1 MKNRKGNRKP
11 VANEQRTRRFELR
24 LSEAERTQFLE
35 LEKALGLSRADIVR
49 IRVLQHSKK
58 MLVNTTEIMK
68 LLDSIGTEIGR
79 SGNNINQLAKHA
91 NIMQQQGMLHAVLIR
106 DLIPLLTEYVRL
118 QRELEQSIRQLIK
131 LIRGQT

>member
-1 MKNRKGNRKP
+1 MKNRIKKRNP
-11 VANEQRTRRFELR
+11 ASHQQRSRRFELR

-35 LEKALGLSRADIVR
+35 LEKELGLSRADIVR

-91 NIMQQQGMLHAVLIR
+91 NTLQQQGILQASLIR
-106 DLIPLLTEYVRL
+106 DLAPLLTEYIRL
-118 QRELEQSIRQLIK
+118 QRRLEQSIRQLIR
-131 LIRGQT
+131 LIRGQA

>member
-1 MKNRKGNRKP
+1 MKNRKANRKSLS
-11 VANEQRTRRFELR
+11 NEQRNRRFELR
-24 LSEAERTQFLE
+24 LSEAERAQFFE

-68 LLDSIGTEIGR
+68 LLDGIGTEIGR

-91 NIMQQQGMLHAVLIR
+91 NSLQQQGMLHSAIIR
-106 DLIPLLTEYVRL
+106 DLAPLLTEYIRL
-118 QRELEQSIRQLIK
+118 QRKLEQSVRR
-131 LIRGQT
+131 LIRLMIGQT

>member
-1 MKNRKGNRKP
+1 MKNRKVNRKP
-11 VANEQRTRRFELR
+11 TAQEQRTRRFELR
-24 LSEAERTQFLE
+24 LSEAERAQFLE

-68 LLDSIGTEIGR
+68 LLDGIGTQIGR

-91 NIMQQQGMLHAVLIR
+91 NSLQQQGMLHSAIMR
-106 DLIPLLTEYVRL
+106 DLTPLLSEYIRL
-118 QRELEQSIRQLIK
+118 QRKLEQSIRQLIR

>member
-1 MKNRKGNRKP
+1 MKNSIKKRKH
-11 VANEQRTRRFELR
+11 ASLEQRTRRFELR
-24 LSEAERTQFLE
+24 LSEAERTQFLD
-35 LEKALGLSRADIVR
+35 LEKVLGLSRADIVR

-91 NIMQQQGMLHAVLIR
+91 NTLQQQGMLHSTLIR
-106 DLIPLLTEYVRL
+106 DLAPLLTEYIRL
-118 QRELEQSIRQLIK
+118 QRRLEQSIRQLIR

>member
-1 MKNRKGNRKP
+1 MKNRKGNLKT
-11 VANEQRTRRFELR
+11 VAHEQRTRRFELR
-24 LSEAERTQFLE
+24 LSEAERAQFLE

-49 IRVLQHSKK
+49 IRVLQHAKK

-68 LLDSIGTEIGR
+68 LLDGIGTQIGR

-91 NIMQQQGMLHAVLIR
+91 NSLQQQGMLHSAIKR
-106 DLIPLLTEYVRL
+106 DLAPLLTEYIRL
-118 QRELEQSIRQLIK
+118 QRKLEQSIRQLIR

>member
-1 MKNRKGNRKP
+1 MKKSKQNRKP
-11 VANEQRTRRFELR
+11 LPSEQRTRRFELR
-24 LSEAERTQFLE
+24 LSEAERAQFLE

-68 LLDSIGTEIGR
+68 LLDGIGTEIGR

-91 NIMQQQGMLHAVLIR
+91 NTLGQQGILHSTVIR
-106 DLIPLLTEYVRL
+106 DLAPLLTEYIRL
-118 QRELEQSIRQLIK
+118 QRKLEQSIRQLIR
-131 LIRGQT
+131 LIR

>member
-1 MKNRKGNRKP
+1 MKNRKGNLKT
-11 VANEQRTRRFELR
+11 VAHKQRTRRFELR
-24 LSEAERTQFLE
+24 LSEAERAQFLD
-35 LEKALGLSRADIVR
+35 LENALGLSRADIVR

-68 LLDSIGTEIGR
+68 LLDGIGTQIGR
-79 SGNNINQLAKHA
+79 SGNNINQLARHA
-91 NIMQQQGMLHAVLIR
+91 NTLQQQGMLHSAIMR

-118 QRELEQSIRQLIK
+118 QRELEQSIRQLIR

>member
-1 MKNRKGNRKP
+1 MKNRNANRRSIS
-11 VANEQRTRRFELR
+11 NEQRTRRFELR
-24 LSEAERTQFLE
+24 LSEVERKQFLE

-68 LLDSIGTEIGR
+68 LLDGIGAQIGR

-91 NIMQQQGMLHAVLIR
+91 NTLRQQGMLHSAIMR
-106 DLIPLLTEYVRL
+106 DFAPLFTEYIRL
-118 QRELEQSIRQLIK
+118 QRKLEQSVRRLIRLM
-131 LIRGQT
+131 RGQT

>member
-1 MKNRKGNRKP
+1 MKNKKGNLKT
-11 VANEQRTRRFELR
+11 VAHEQRTRRFELR
-24 LSEAERTQFLE
+24 LSEAERAQFLE

-68 LLDSIGTEIGR
+68 LLDGIGTQIGR

-91 NIMQQQGMLHAVLIR
+91 NTLQQQGMLHSTLIR
-106 DLIPLLTEYVRL
+106 DLAPLLTEYIRL
-118 QRELEQSIRQLIK
+118 QRKLEQSIRRLIR
-131 LIRGQT
+131 LIRGQA

>member
-1 MKNRKGNRKP
+1 MKNRKGNGKSTTQ
-11 VANEQRTRRFELR
+11 EQRTRRFELR
-24 LSEAERTQFLE
+24 LSEVERTQFLE

-49 IRVLQHSKK
+49 IRVLQQSKK
-58 MLVNTTEIMK
+58 MLINTTEIMK

-91 NIMQQQGMLHAVLIR
+91 NTLQQQGMLHSALLR
-106 DLIPLLTEYVRL
+106 DLAPLLTEYIRL
-118 QRELEQSIRQLIK
+118 QRRLEQSIRQLIR

>member
-11 VANEQRTRRFELR
+11 TTHEQRTRRFELR
-24 LSEAERTQFLE
+24 LSEVERAQFLE

-91 NIMQQQGMLHAVLIR
+91 NTLQQQGMLHDVLIR

-118 QRELEQSIRQLIK
+118 QRELEQSIRQLIR

>member
-11 VANEQRTRRFELR
+11 TAHEQRTRRFELR
-24 LSEAERTQFLE
+24 LSEAERAQFLE

-49 IRVLQHSKK
+49 IRVLQHSKR

-68 LLDSIGTEIGR
+68 LLDSIGAEIGR

-91 NIMQQQGMLHAVLIR
+91 NTLQQQGMLHAVLIS

-118 QRELEQSIRQLIK
+118 QRELEQSIRQLIR

>member
-1 MKNRKGNRKP
+1 MKNRKANRKP
-11 VANEQRTRRFELR
+11 ISNEQRNRRFELR
-24 LSEAERTQFLE
+24 LSEAERTQFLD

-49 IRVLQHSKK
+49 IRVLQHAKK

-91 NIMQQQGMLHAVLIR
+91 NTLHQQGLLHPDLIR
-106 DLIPLLTEYVRL
+106 DLTPLLTEYIRL
-118 QRELEQSIRQLIK
+118 KRSLEQSIRQLIR

>member
-11 VANEQRTRRFELR
+11 TAHEQRTRRFELR

-49 IRVLQHSKK
+49 IRVLQHSKR

-68 LLDSIGTEIGR
+68 LLDSIGAEIGR

-91 NIMQQQGMLHAVLIR
+91 NTLQQQGMLHAVLIS

-118 QRELEQSIRQLIK
+118 QRELEQSIRQLIR

>member
-1 MKNRKGNRKP
+1 MKKKKGNRKP
-11 VANEQRTRRFELR
+11 TAHEQRTQRFELR

-35 LEKALGLSRADIVR
+35 LEKALGISRADIVR

-91 NIMQQQGMLHAVLIR
+91 NILQQQGMLHDILIR

-118 QRELEQSIRQLIK
+118 QRELEQSIRQLIR

>member
-1 MKNRKGNRKP
+1 MKHRKGSRKP
-11 VANEQRTRRFELR
+11 TAHEQRTRRFELR
-24 LSEAERTQFLE
+24 LSEAERSQFLE

-49 IRVLQHSKK
+49 IRVLQHSKR
-58 MLVNTTEIMK
+58 MLVNTTEVMK

-91 NIMQQQGMLHAVLIR
+91 NILRQQGMLHVALIS

-118 QRELEQSIRQLIK
+118 QRELEQSIRQLIR

>member
-11 VANEQRTRRFELR
+11 TAQEQRTRRFELR
-24 LSEAERTQFLE
+24 LSEAERAQFLE

-68 LLDSIGTEIGR
+68 LLDGIGTQIGR

-91 NIMQQQGMLHAVLIR
+91 NSLQQQGMLHSAIMR
-106 DLIPLLTEYVRL
+106 DLAPLLSEYIRL
-118 QRELEQSIRQLIK
+118 QRKLEQSVRRLIRLM
-131 LIRGQT
+131 RGQT

>member
-1 MKNRKGNRKP
+1 M
-11 VANEQRTRRFELR
+11 
-24 LSEAERTQFLE
+24 SEAERAQFLE
-35 LEKALGLSRADIVR
+35 LEKELGLSRADIVR

-91 NIMQQQGMLHAVLIR
+91 NILQQQGMLRAVLIR

-118 QRELEQSIRQLIK
+118 QRELEQSIRQLIR

>member
-1 MKNRKGNRKP
+1 MKKSKLNRKP
-11 VANEQRTRRFELR
+11 IPSEQRNRRFELR
-24 LSEAERTQFLE
+24 LSEGERAQFLE

-68 LLDSIGTEIGR
+68 LLDDIGTEIGR

-91 NIMQQQGMLHAVLIR
+91 NTLGQQGILHSTVIR
-106 DLIPLLTEYVRL
+106 DLAPLLTEYIRL
-118 QRELEQSIRQLIK
+118 QRKLEQAIRQLIR
-131 LIRGQT
+131 LIRGQI

>member
-1 MKNRKGNRKP
+1 MKNSIKKRKP
-11 VANEQRTRRFELR
+11 ASHEQRSRRFELR
-24 LSEAERTQFLE
+24 LSEAERTQFLD
-35 LEKALGLSRADIVR
+35 LEKSLGLSRADIVR

-68 LLDSIGTEIGR
+68 LLDGIGTEIGR

-91 NIMQQQGMLHAVLIR
+91 NTLQQQGMLHSALIR
-106 DLIPLLTEYVRL
+106 DLAPLLTEYIRL
-118 QRELEQSIRQLIK
+118 QRRLEQSIRQLIR

>member
-118 QRELEQSIRQLIK
+118 QRELEQSIRQLIR

>member
-11 VANEQRTRRFELR
+11 TAQEQRTRRFELR
-24 LSEAERTQFLE
+24 LSEAERAQFLE
-35 LEKALGLSRADIVR
+35 LEKVLGLSRADVVR

-91 NIMQQQGMLHAVLIR
+91 NTLGQQGMLHSNLMR
-106 DLIPLLTEYVRL
+106 DLTSLLTEYISL
-118 QRELEQSIRQLIK
+118 QRRLEQSFRQLIR

>member
-1 MKNRKGNRKP
+1 MKNKKGNRKP
-11 VANEQRTRRFELR
+11 TTHEQRTRRFELR
-24 LSEAERTQFLE
+24 LSEAERAQFLE

-58 MLVNTTEIMK
+58 MLVNTAEIMK

-91 NIMQQQGMLHAVLIR
+91 NTLQQQGMLHSSLVR
-106 DLIPLLTEYVRL
+106 DLAPLLTEYIRL
-118 QRELEQSIRQLIK
+118 QRRLEQSIRQIIR

>member
-1 MKNRKGNRKP
+1 MKNRKGNRKTTTQ
-11 VANEQRTRRFELR
+11 EQRTRRFELR
-24 LSEAERTQFLE
+24 LNEAERTHFLE
-35 LEKALGLSRADIVR
+35 LEKSLGLSRADIVR

-58 MLVNTTEIMK
+58 MLVNTAEIMK

-91 NIMQQQGMLHAVLIR
+91 NTLRQQGMLHAALIR
-106 DLIPLLTEYVRL
+106 DLAPLLTEYIRL
-118 QRELEQSIRQLIK
+118 QRRLEQSIRQLIR

>member
-1 MKNRKGNRKP
+1 MKKSKRNRKP
-11 VANEQRTRRFELR
+11 VPSEQRNRRFELR

-68 LLDSIGTEIGR
+68 LLDGIGTEIGR

-91 NIMQQQGMLHAVLIR
+91 NTLGQQGMLHSTLIR
-106 DLIPLLTEYVRL
+106 DLAPLLTEYISL
-118 QRELEQSIRQLIK
+118 QRKLEQSIRQLIR

>member
-11 VANEQRTRRFELR
+11 TAQEQRTRRFELR

-35 LEKALGLSRADIVR
+35 LEKALGISRADIVR

-91 NIMQQQGMLHAVLIR
+91 NILQQQGMLHDILIR

-118 QRELEQSIRQLIK
+118 QRELEQSIRQLIR

>member
-1 MKNRKGNRKP
+1 MKNSIKKRKP
-11 VANEQRTRRFELR
+11 ASHEQRSRRFELR
-24 LSEAERTQFLE
+24 LSEAERTQFLD
-35 LEKALGLSRADIVR
+35 LEKSLGLSRADIVR

-68 LLDSIGTEIGR
+68 LLDGIGTEIGR

-91 NIMQQQGMLHAVLIR
+91 NTLQQQGMLHSTLIR
-106 DLIPLLTEYVRL
+106 DLAPLLTEYIRL
-118 QRELEQSIRQLIK
+118 QRRLEQSIRQLIR

>member
-1 MKNRKGNRKP
+1 MKSRKGNRKP
-11 VANEQRTRRFELR
+11 TAHEQRTQRFELR
-24 LSEAERTQFLE
+24 LSEAERSQFLE

-49 IRVLQHSKK
+49 IRVLQHSKR
-58 MLVNTTEIMK
+58 MLVNTTEVMK

-91 NIMQQQGMLHAVLIR
+91 NTLRQQGMLHAALIS

-118 QRELEQSIRQLIK
+118 QRELEQSIRQLIR

>member
-1 MKNRKGNRKP
+1 MKNRIKKRKP
-11 VANEQRTRRFELR
+11 ASHEQRNRRFELR

-91 NIMQQQGMLHAVLIR
+91 NTLHQQGMLHSTIMR
-106 DLIPLLTEYVRL
+106 DFAPLLTEYIRL
-118 QRELEQSIRQLIK
+118 QRRLEQSIRQLIRV
-131 LIRGQT
+131 IRGQV

>member
-1 MKNRKGNRKP
+1 MRNRKRSNKP
-11 VANEQRTRRFELR
+11 ATCEQRTRRFELR
-24 LSEAERTQFLE
+24 LSEAERAQFLE

-68 LLDSIGTEIGR
+68 LLDGIGTQIGR

-91 NIMQQQGMLHAVLIR
+91 NTLRQQGMLHSAVMR
-106 DLIPLLTEYVRL
+106 DLAPLLTEYISL
-118 QRELEQSIRQLIK
+118 QRKLEQSVRRLIRLM
-131 LIRGQT
+131 RGQT